1 MFLMLGQ
8 CLLSM
13 FNNLKETRWRYS
25 GVRFKIQNIVYKL
38 LISAIYCDI
47 IKLVGRFLP
56 PVHHLF
62 SHLLHTDGVAAM
74 VPLPLLCGIYA
85 ARVNQPKNPGR
96 RVAPSM
102 RQPAWCVRREVRDD
116 TGRQAIE
123 ENCDQPNNN
132 VFCSKGQGADTPER
146 RGHAESGTGRN
157 PSLNRKG

>member
-1 MFLMLGQ
+1 MAGKNKHDDVPDAWAMFAEYVQSTEG
-8 CLLSM
+8 
-13 FNNLKETRWRYS
+13 NKVEVS

-62 SHLLHTDGVAAM
+62 SHLLHTDGVAAI
-74 VPLPLLCGIYA
+74 VPLPLLCEIYA

-102 RQPAWCVRREVRDD
+102 RQ
-116 TGRQAIE
+116 
-123 ENCDQPNNN
+123 
-132 VFCSKGQGADTPER
+132 SKLSQST
-146 RGHAESGTGRN
+146 RG
-157 PSLNRKG
+157 

>member
-1 MFLMLGQ
+1 MLGQ

-62 SHLLHTDGVAAM
+62 SHLLHTDGVAAI
-74 VPLPLLCGIYA
+74 VPLPLLCEIYA

-102 RQPAWCVRREVRDD
+102 RQSKLSQSTRGWLWKDTIPVTQERLTGPEKVLDARLSWRRKRWQLWPAPVVRPRGDKA
-116 TGRQAIE
+116 T
-123 ENCDQPNNN
+123 
-132 VFCSKGQGADTPER
+132 VF
-146 RGHAESGTGRN
+146 
-157 PSLNRKG
+157 

>member
-1 MFLMLGQ
+1 MMFLMLGQ

-25 GVRFKIQNIVYKL
+25 GVRFNIQNIVYKL

-62 SHLLHTDGVAAM
+62 SHLLHTDGVAAI
-74 VPLPLLCGIYA
+74 VPLPLLCEIYA

-102 RQPAWCVRREVRDD
+102 RQ
-116 TGRQAIE
+116 
-123 ENCDQPNNN
+123 
-132 VFCSKGQGADTPER
+132 SKLSQST
-146 RGHAESGTGRN
+146 RG
-157 PSLNRKG
+157 

>member
-1 MFLMLGQ
+1 MH
-8 CLLSM
+8 
-13 FNNLKETRWRYS
+13 
-25 GVRFKIQNIVYKL
+25 KL
-38 LISAIYCDI
+38 LIITIYCDI

-146 RGHAESGTGRN
+146 RGHAEHRHPQNGEVTASEGHVALSAKAGQDRDV
-157 PSLNRKG
+157 PPEAG

>member
-1 MFLMLGQ
+1 MRGAFLP
-8 CLLSM
+8 STSS
-13 FNNLKETRWRYS
+13 NLKETRWRYS
-25 GVRFKIQNIVYKL
+25 GVRFKAQNIVYKL
-38 LISAIYCDI
+38 LINTIYCDI

-62 SHLLHTDGVAAM
+62 SHLLHTDGVAAI
-74 VPLPLLCGIYA
+74 VPLPLLCEIYA